1 MLLYPSS
8 TNRPVTIDNLTQ
20 LPEPPKL
27 GRFHNPSSFA
37 NFVEQIGESLDLHK
51 IQIGESEIVTA
62 NNNMRLF
69 GAVRLFGLGASE
81 KEFNI
86 VLGFRASY
94 DQSIKRGLCIGS
106 SVLVCSNLHFSSD
119 LGVWNSKQST
129 NIDQRIPL
137 MIDQAVQ
144 TLPEVGERE
153 VKRIK
158 DYKETE
164 ILPRDGDGALVHLY
178 RNRALSA
185 SQLGTALNQWAN
197 PKYEEHKESG
207 FSAYRLLQSCTQ
219 AIKPNGSTSNPFSV
233 EQKTRTQTKFLDAV
247 VDGGYS
253 RAITTIH

>member
-1 MLLYPSS
+1 
-8 TNRPVTIDNLTQ
+8 
-20 LPEPPKL
+20 
-27 GRFHNPSSFA
+27 
-37 NFVEQIGESLDLHK
+37 
-51 IQIGESEIVTA
+51 
-62 NNNMRLF
+62 MRMF
-69 GAVRLFGLGASE
+69 GAIRLFGLGE
-81 KEFNI
+81 DNQFNV

-106 SVLVCSNLHFSSD
+106 SVLVCSNLCFSSD

-129 NIDQRIPL
+129 NIDLRIPL

-144 TLPEVGERE
+144 TLSEVGERE

-164 ILPRDGDGALVHLY
+164 IMPRDGDGALVHLY

-185 SQLGTALNQWAN
+185 SQLGTALSQWEK
-197 PKYEEHKESG
+197 PKHEEHKQTG
-207 FSAYRLLQSCTQ
+207 FSAYRLLQACTE

-233 EQKTRTQTKFLDAV
+233 EQKTRKQTAFLDAV

-253 RAITTIH
+253 RVITAIH